1 MFNIN
6 ELLFCNVNLYFIE
19 NIKMLNIIIVS
30 VEKILKFI
38 FCFVY
43 SLMVLVMKCKY
54 FIIYCFILS
63 SYVIYVNVKVGI
75 RLILYFMFL
84 IEKNINV
91 VVVIIKRII
100 MII

>member
-1 MFNIN
+1 MRIV
-6 ELLFCNVNLYFIE
+6 LLF
-19 NIKMLNIIIVS
+19 
-30 VEKILKFI
+30 VEKNLKFI
-38 FCFVY
+38 FSFVY

>member
-1 MFNIN
+1 MRIV
-6 ELLFCNVNLYFIE
+6 LLF
-19 NIKMLNIIIVS
+19 
-30 VEKILKFI
+30 VEKNIKFI
-38 FCFVY
+38 FSFVY